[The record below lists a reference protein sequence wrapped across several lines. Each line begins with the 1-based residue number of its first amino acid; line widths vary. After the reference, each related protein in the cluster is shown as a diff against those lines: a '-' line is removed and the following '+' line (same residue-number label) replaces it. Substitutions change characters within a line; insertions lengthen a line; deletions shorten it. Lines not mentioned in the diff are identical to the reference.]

1 MSLAL
6 AVDRTVVTVVAD
18 DPLSRVG
25 LSSQL
30 RGELDISLTEDVS
43 GADVVLAVVETID
56 ETSCAMLR
64 RLSAGGRRVVLV
76 AGEVDGS
83 DLYTVVEAGVC
94 GVVPRSDATAS
105 RLIGAVRAAARGDGS
120 LPPALLGRLLA
131 QVTHV
136 QRRVLMPRGLT
147 PTGLTEREVRVLRM
161 LADGHETSTIA
172 RELNYSERTV
182 KNIVHDI
189 TTRLQLRNRAHA
201 VAFGIR
207 NGLI

>member
-1 MSLAL
+1 
-6 AVDRTVVTVVAD
+6 
-18 DPLSRVG
+18 
-25 LSSQL
+25 
-30 RGELDISLTEDVS
+30 
-43 GADVVLAVVETID
+43 
-56 ETSCAMLR
+56 
-64 RLSAGGRRVVLV
+64 
-76 AGEVDGS
+76 
-83 DLYTVVEAGVC
+83 
-94 GVVPRSDATAS
+94 
-105 RLIGAVRAAARGDGS
+105 
-120 LPPALLGRLLA
+120 LA

-136 QRRVLMPRGLT
+136 QRRVLIPRGLT